1 MSGLGYSVRNYN
13 LSQVKQDPILYL
25 SQLLGL
31 DSEIGFIRQNSKKAL
46 PILSGLIVYR
56 QLGHIE
62 KQQVLRSAQNLGN
75 SKFFGKVQALVAI
88 LIANPRWNNWCLS
101 DSELKALFKTNK
113 AVSGFLATYFLTV
126 DGKLEAGI
134 IASTIVGIASDGV
147 TKHITSQLGK
157 PIAEAGLSRL
167 KLSQG
172 AVQTGSQAFL
182 IAVVVASVMKKF
194 TEIEAKNAKEEL
206 FRRGLLK
213 VGDL

>member
-1 MSGLGYSVRNYN
+1 MLR
-13 LSQVKQDPILYL
+13 
-25 SQLLGL
+25 L
-31 DSEIGFIRQNSKKAL
+31 DSEIGFIRQNSKKTL

-56 QLGHIE
+56 QLNHIE
-62 KQQVLRSAQNLGN
+62 KQQVLRAAQNLGN
-75 SKFFGKVQALVAI
+75 SKFFGKVQSLV
-88 LIANPRWNNWCLS
+88 ANPRWNNWCLS
-101 DSELKALFKTNK
+101 DSELKNLFKTNK
-113 AVSGFLATYFLTV
+113 AVSDFLATYFLTV

-147 TKHITSQLGK
+147 TKHITNQLGK

-172 AVQTGSQAFL
+172 AVQSGSQAFL
-182 IAVVVASVMKKF
+182 IAVVVASVMIKF